1 MLIEPPISNTNDV
14 TFKSNEDSTTVTQ
27 VDLTLT
33 HTIDSNTNATLQ
45 QVDNSTQIND
55 INVNDAKTDD
65 TQTDD
70 VRVGNIQSDTQFD
83 TQIVTH
89 DTQLNDTQADDSQA
103 DDNKINDTKVDNT
116 KINDTQDD
124 NTQVNDTQNDNTPV
138 NDTQDDNIQV
148 NDTQDD
154 NTQVND
160 TQDDNT
166 QHNDMSDDKTQLND
180 IQADTQDS
188 NTQDTQDDTRLN
200 AVIIV
205 LVRNSELHQLR
216 RTMRSFEDRW
226 NKKFNYPYVF
236 LNDQE
241 FTDEFKTMTSAL
253 TNAKTSYG
261 LIPQHMWGY
270 PPWID
275 QQRAADTRRDMGF
288 RHVLYEKYDYYWR
301 LEPGVDFTCDIN
313 YDAFKFIKENNITY
327 GFTIALLEVS
337 ETIPTLWKSVIDFFY
352 KYPQFISDN
361 NFASFITPD
370 DMATYNGSEKYL
382 KFFDFLDHAGG
393 FYYER

>member
-1 MLIEPPISNTNDV
+1 
-14 TFKSNEDSTTVTQ
+14 
-27 VDLTLT
+27 DLTLT

-45 QVDNSTQIND
+45 QVDSTQIND

-70 VRVGNIQSDTQFD
+70 ARVGNIQSDTQFD

-89 DTQLNDTQADDSQA
+89 DTQLNDTQADDTNINDTQAKINDTQA
-103 DDNKINDTKVDNT
+103 DDTKINDTKVDNTKINDTKVDNT

-124 NTQVNDTQNDNTPV
+124 NTQVNY
-138 NDTQDDNIQV
+138 
-148 NDTQDD
+148 
-154 NTQVND
+154 

-166 QHNDMSDDKTQLND
+166 QHSDMQDDNPQLNGIQAD
-180 IQADTQDS
+180 TQDDNPQLNGIQADTQDS
-188 NTQDTQDDTRLN
+188 NTQSTQDTQDDTRLN

-288 RHVLYEKYDYYWR
+288 RHVLYGDSESYRHMCRFNSGFFFRHELIEKYDYYWR
-301 LEPGVDFTCDIN
+301 LEPGKYIRIIILIFTLSLYILDVSMLIEPPISNTNDITFKSNEDSTTVTQVDLTL
-313 YDAFKFIKENNITY
+313 TH
-327 GFTIALLEVS
+327 TIDSNTNA
-337 ETIPTLWKSVIDFFY
+337 TL
-352 KYPQFISDN
+352 QQ
-361 NFASFITPD
+361 
-370 DMATYNGSEKYL
+370 
-382 KFFDFLDHAGG
+382 
-393 FYYER
+393 